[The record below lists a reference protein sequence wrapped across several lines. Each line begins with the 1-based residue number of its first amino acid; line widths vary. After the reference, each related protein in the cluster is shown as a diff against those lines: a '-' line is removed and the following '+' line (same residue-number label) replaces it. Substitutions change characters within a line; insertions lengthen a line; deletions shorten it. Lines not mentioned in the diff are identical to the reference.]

1 MDAQHFRRN
10 FVNESTI
17 PVPVSSVRHRSC
29 RTYDALSVRQ
39 TTKACDQCRAKK
51 RKCDWKAEQ
60 NTCSVC
66 RRLRVPCKSTYV
78 RKQRPVS
85 RRCVENYL
93 TLDHTINNI
102 LYRKRLEYLEQR
114 FFNIEEQLAGH
125 SRKEMPPPADS
136 GVETASS
143 TETGIDESGGLHF
156 DTETSE
162 RGSLWPTSSATVDHY
177 RQEWRG
183 LPHSLESGMVDG
195 DLIAQPK
202 VSGNSKD
209 PISSWGGVDP
219 NSALFGPT
227 ASVPRSTETWMLVQ
241 EFLDDFNC
249 AIPLFDKD
257 WVRATFIRL
266 YDGEALPGNSSL
278 AFHIIL
284 AIAYRLRA
292 QSPVSNIS
300 DDLQAREHLN
310 FACSQLGNLL
320 MQEPSLSQVQCLVGI
335 AVVLQGTHAAGRA
348 AVVIS
353 AALRITQ
360 QLGVSRPSD
369 AQIDI
374 PDRWQLQLV
383 FWIAFFIDVSI
394 CMRTKQT
401 PTISVGD
408 GQFDFPP
415 EKPSDGS
422 GMILAVD
429 DEYSFNILRFHVQLA
444 VLQNRVLVSTSSS
457 GPTHRGQAPTG
468 ESFQILCQAF
478 RTWRQSLPDSI
489 NLSGMYRSLHR
500 SDIVHVL
507 ILEAKALETVCAMYG
522 ITNDNPANLKSDHLS
537 GDSHPLSFISEN
549 SLVVGEARRF
559 LNLLVLAPMGDVA
572 CNR

>member
-1 MDAQHFRRN
+1 M
-10 FVNESTI
+10 ES
-17 PVPVSSVRHRSC
+17 
-29 RTYDALSVRQ
+29 
-39 TTKACDQCRAKK
+39 
-51 RKCDWKAEQ
+51 
-60 NTCSVC
+60 
-66 RRLRVPCKSTYV
+66 
-78 RKQRPVS
+78 
-85 RRCVENYL
+85 
-93 TLDHTINNI
+93 
-102 LYRKRLEYLEQR
+102 LEQR

-125 SRKEMPPPADS
+125 SRKEIPRPAGS

-143 TETGIDESGGLHF
+143 TETGIDESSGLQF
-156 DTETSE
+156 DTEISE
-162 RGSLWPTSSATVDHY
+162 RGNLWPASSATVDHY

-195 DLIAQPK
+195 DLIAQPE
-202 VSGNSKD
+202 VSGNSRG
-209 PISSWGGVDP
+209 PIGSWGGVEP
-219 NSALFGPT
+219 NGALFGPT

-266 YDGEALPGNSSL
+266 YEDGETLPGNSSL

-300 DDLQAREHLN
+300 DDLQAREHLK

-335 AVVLQGTHAAGRA
+335 ATVLQGTHAAGRA
-348 AVVIS
+348 AIVIS

-374 PDRWQLQLV
+374 PDRCQLQLV

-408 GQFDFPP
+408 GQFDLPP
-415 EKPSDGS
+415 ERPSDGS
-422 GMILAVD
+422 GMILAAN

-444 VLQNRVLVSTSSS
+444 VLQNRVLMSTSSP
-457 GPTHRGQAPTG
+457 GLTYRAQAPTG
-468 ESFQILCQAF
+468 ESFQILSQAF
-478 RTWRQSLPDSI
+478 RTWRQSLPAAI
-489 NLSGMYRSLHR
+489 NLPGMYSSLHR

-507 ILEAKALETVCAMYG
+507 ILEAKALETVCAIHG
-522 ITNDNPANLKSDHLS
+522 ITNDTPANLKSDHLS
-537 GDSHPLSFISEN
+537 GGSHPMSFISEK
-549 SLVVGEARRF
+549 SLVFEEAKRF
-559 LNLLVLAPMGDVA
+559 LNLLALAPVGDVA